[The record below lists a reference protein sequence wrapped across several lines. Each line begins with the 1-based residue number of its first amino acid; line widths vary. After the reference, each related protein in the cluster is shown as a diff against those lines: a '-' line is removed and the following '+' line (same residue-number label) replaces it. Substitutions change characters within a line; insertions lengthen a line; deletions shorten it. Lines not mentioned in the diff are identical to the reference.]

1 MAEHGFLKP
10 NPALL
15 SDDLDKRKKRFAHLA
30 HELGAG
36 AKCLKCGDGCAGFQL
51 HYWRYVSIL
60 KPLDIVLSRNHF
72 LKKIHATYRT
82 RLKGGHQVW

>member
-36 AKCLKCGDGCAGFQL
+36 AKCLKCGDGCDGFQL
-51 HYWRYVSIL
+51 HYWR
-60 KPLDIVLSRNHF
+60 
-72 LKKIHATYRT
+72 
-82 RLKGGHQVW
+82 

>member
-51 HYWRYVSIL
+51 HYWRYVGIS
-60 KPLDIVLSRNHF
+60 KPMDIGDIASSLP
-72 LKKIHATYRT
+72 
-82 RLKGGHQVW
+82 

>member
-15 SDDLDKRKKRFAHLA
+15 SDLDKRKKPTHLA

-36 AKCLKCGDGCAGFQL
+36 AKCLKCGDGCSGFQL
-51 HYWRYVSIL
+51 HYWRSVFEQQH
-60 KPLDIVLSRNHF
+60 KIVCLC
-72 LKKIHATYRT
+72 T
-82 RLKGGHQVW
+82 G